1 MLRPSFRSTLL
12 VSFLLIAGTLAAA
25 ATSGWLGVEA
35 IARAIQDGNRRALGL
50 SAAARELGERTVD
63 LERSARQYLVLG
75 EPALLERF
83 RLILADALT
92 ALATVERGDASLAAR
107 SAEWRTVAQAI
118 ERRLAASAA
127 VAANGT
133 EAPPV
138 STTGTPSG
146 AEASPPDDSPTAQDR
161 AETDA
166 APAPEA
172 DFDRLTHLAAALV
185 ADVEQHLAQR
195 NQALMA
201 ALDDE
206 RQGVAA
212 QILAALLL
220 AGALAAISGW
230 WLLRPLGRIEHAI
243 AELGENR
250 LAQPIRISGPAD
262 LRQLGERLDWLRLR
276 LAELEANRN
285 RVLRHVSHELKTPL
299 ASLREGV
306 ALLADGVLGRL
317 NPEQREV
324 AGILEHSARA
334 LQERIEQLLKYNAS
348 QFDARTLHL
357 QPSALMPLLR
367 EVGGEHQL
375 LTQARGIT
383 MEFSGTAPIVHAD
396 VGKLRIAFSNLLAN
410 AIAFSP
416 AGGRICVEVGLAGE
430 RVIVDCRD
438 DGPGIEPD
446 ELERIFEPFFQG
458 RRSAPGANKGSGIG
472 LAIVRE
478 FIGAHRGRVR
488 ALPSELGAHF
498 RVELPHA

>member
-35 IARAIQDGNRRALGL
+35 IARAIQDGNRRALAL
-50 SAAARELGERTVD
+50 SAAARQLGERTVD

-83 RLILADALT
+83 RFTLADALE
-92 ALATVERGDASLAAR
+92 ALATLEQGDPAFATH
-107 SAEWRTVAQAI
+107 SADWRAVTQALDA
-118 ERRLAASAA
+118 RLAAGEA
-127 VAANGT
+127 AANVAGAAASVATPSGT
-133 EAPPV
+133 EALEADAGEPAR
-138 STTGTPSG
+138 ST
-146 AEASPPDDSPTAQDR
+146 
-161 AETDA
+161 
-166 APAPEA
+166 EA
-172 DFDRLTHLAAALV
+172 DFNHLTRLAAAI
-185 ADVEQHLAQR
+185 AIDVEHHLAQQS
-195 NQALMA
+195 QALMA
-201 ALDDE
+201 ALDHE
-206 RQGVAA
+206 RSRVAT
-212 QILAALLL
+212 QILGALLL
-220 AGALAAISGW
+220 AGVLAALSGW

-250 LAQPIRISGPAD
+250 LAQPIRITGPSD

-306 ALLADGVLGRL
+306 ALLSDGVLGRL

-324 AGILEHSARA
+324 AGILDHSARA

-357 QPSALMPLLR
+357 QPSALLPLLR
-367 EVGGEHQL
+367 EVGSEHQL
-375 LTQARGIT
+375 LTQARGVT
-383 MEFSGTAPIVHAD
+383 LEFTGEAPIVHAD
-396 VGKLRIAFSNLLAN
+396 VGKLRIAFSNLVAN

-416 AGGRICVEVGLAGE
+416 AGGYIRIEVGLAGE
-430 RVIVDCRD
+430 RVVVDCRD
-438 DGPGIEPD
+438 DGPGIAPD

-458 RRSAPGANKGSGIG
+458 RRSAPGVSKGSGIG

-478 FIGAHRGRVR
+478 FITAHGGEVR
-488 ALPSELGAHF
+488 ALPNEHGAHF